1 MKRTVR
7 LTENQLRK
15 LFVSTINEQKKKKKK
30 CEVTIQVPKSICDV
44 CKESG
49 MSEKEICDLYNDFM
63 MDMLGFS
70 DESEH
75 DYFISWAKEQGT
87 MDDEED
93 DDDEEEYDDEEDDDD
108 DDDEEDDDDDDDD
121 EEYDDKF

>member
-1 MKRTVR
+1 MNKR
-7 LTENQLRK
+7 
-15 LFVSTINEQKKKKKK
+15 KKKKK
-30 CEVTIQVPKSICDV
+30 CEVTIEVPKSICDV

-93 DDDEEEYDDEEDDDD
+93 DEEEDEYDDEEEDEYDDEEDDEY
-108 DDDEEDDDDDDDD
+108 DDEEEDEYDD
-121 EEYDDKF
+121 EEEDKF